1 LAAPAFIEL
10 TETNH
15 QTPSAPKT
23 ILVPGGD
30 ERLREFVA
38 AEAPVPVEVVSNPS
52 APLRPSDLAILVVES
67 VDPSVR
73 AAATRVLTDNVPYV
87 VLVRRD
93 VWSVG
98 SDAIHLLLDEVQ
110 RDPRRKLIRFWRD
123 RDELE
128 ALLRDEVFLLD
139 DSTLIGQ
146 AVPDGSFV
154 QVGSSFEQTWEL
166 ENSGFCVWDGR
177 ALKELATEHLTVE
190 TSLVPIPRTEPGQRV
205 RVSVRFTAPDEPR
218 SCRSVWKTVD
228 GTDLRPSF
236 PWAAGLWCQVL
247 AVA

>member
-1 LAAPAFIEL
+1 
-10 TETNH
+10 
-15 QTPSAPKT
+15 
-23 ILVPGGD
+23 
-30 ERLREFVA
+30 LREFVA
-38 AEAPVPVEVVSNPS
+38 AEAPVPVEVISNPS
-52 APLRPSDLAILVVES
+52 APLRPSDLAVLVVES

-128 ALLRDEVFLLD
+128 QLMRDEVFLLD
-139 DSTLIGQ
+139 DSTLISQ
-146 AVPDGSFV
+146 AVADGSFV
-154 QVGSSFEQTWEL
+154 KVGSSFEQTWEL
-166 ENSGFCVWDGR
+166 ENSGFCIWEDR
-177 ALKELATEHLTVE
+177 ALKELATEHLTAE
-190 TSLVPIPRTEPGQRV
+190 TGLVAIPRTEPGQRA

-218 SCRSVWKTVD
+218 SCRSVWKTVE
-228 GTDLRPSF
+228 GPELRASF

-247 AVA
+247 AVI

>member
-1 LAAPAFIEL
+1 
-10 TETNH
+10 
-15 QTPSAPKT
+15 
-23 ILVPGGD
+23 V
-30 ERLREFVA
+30 
-38 AEAPVPVEVVSNPS
+38 
-52 APLRPSDLAILVVES
+52 LVVES

-128 ALLRDEVFLLD
+128 RTLREEVFSLD
-139 DSTLIGQ
+139 DSTLIEQ
-146 AVPDGSFV
+146 SVRDGSFV
-154 QVGSSFEQTWEL
+154 KVGSSFEQTWEI
-166 ENSGFCVWDGR
+166 ENSGFCIWEDR
-177 ALKELATEHLTVE
+177 ALKEVATEHMTAE
-190 TSLVPIPRTEPGQRV
+190 TDLVPIPRTEPGQRA

-218 SCRSVWKTVD
+218 SCRSVWKTVEGD
-228 GTDLRPSF
+228 EHRASF
-236 PWAAGLWCQVL
+236 PWAPGLWCQVL
-247 AVA
+247 AVI

>member
-1 LAAPAFIEL
+1 
-10 TETNH
+10 
-15 QTPSAPKT
+15 
-23 ILVPGGD
+23 
-30 ERLREFVA
+30 
-38 AEAPVPVEVVSNPS
+38 VPVDVISNPS
-52 APLRPSDLAILVVES
+52 APLRLSDLAVLVVES

-128 ALLRDEVFLLD
+128 RTLREEVFFLD
-139 DSTLIGQ
+139 DSTLIEQ
-146 AVPDGSFV
+146 SIPDGSFV
-154 QVGSSFEQTWEL
+154 KVGSSFEQTWEF
-166 ENSGFCVWDGR
+166 ENSGFCVWEGR
-177 ALKELATEHLTVE
+177 ALKELATEHMTAE
-190 TSLVPIPRTEPGQRV
+190 SSLVPIPHTEPGQRA

-218 SCRSVWKTVD
+218 NCRSVWKTVEGD
-228 GTDLRPSF
+228 EHRVSF

-247 AVA
+247 AVV